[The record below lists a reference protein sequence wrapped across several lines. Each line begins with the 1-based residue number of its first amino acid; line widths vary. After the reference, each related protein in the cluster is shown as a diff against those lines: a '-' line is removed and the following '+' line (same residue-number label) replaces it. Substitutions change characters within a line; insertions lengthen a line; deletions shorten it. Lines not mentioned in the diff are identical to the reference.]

1 MATISLLTEPFILE
15 PINTDLWYRV
25 NSASSSIT
33 NFKYIFQ
40 PQYRLEP
47 FNTNYIKLSLYRVPP
62 RPTTG
67 DGLFSPHRVLKS
79 FIQNKVNPYQS
90 LWVSG
95 FNSSLPG
102 IPASYI
108 DYNVKYGFE
117 YSPNQPWFNTSN
129 SSGFLALTFSSPH
142 NLQVGDVLILDK
154 DNKTINQQ
162 YDGTCSV
169 SQVINTVQIRT
180 DLTYGVAP
188 TTGTETGVVTTIQR
202 LTATSSTGRY
212 TWNGTRQ
219 YLQADTDFTGQFILA
234 SASTDFLTNW
244 PSSSYKPIQT
254 DDYETVSM
262 ILQAGTNSVM
272 FVDTLNS
279 SGGVVNSYGF
289 TISTSGNY
297 RRVDFGI
304 GYKNLQNAGVNFTG
318 ATGYRFYTKYNG
330 ATSSVTRY
338 YKIDTQCSIYD
349 KVRVAFLNR
358 DGGFDYFNFTLDSKR
373 SISISRTEYEKVLA
387 YNYTIG
393 DRGKTI
399 LSQKAE
405 PKMTI
410 TSNWITETESIWLE
424 ELLTSPEVYVL
435 GNSSTLNTPATGY
448 KLPIIITDTNY
459 EVKTYLRNQ
468 VFNLV
473 LNFKYAYDLNLQ
485 NE

>member
-1 MATISLLTEPFILE
+1 MATISLLTEPNILE

-33 NFKYIFQ
+33 NFKYIFR

-47 FNTNYIKLSLYRVPP
+47 FTGSYNQLSIYKVPP
-62 RPTTG
+62 RPTSG

-79 FIQNKVNPYQS
+79 FIVNNVNPYQTTF
-90 LWVSG
+90 VSG
-95 FNSSLPG
+95 YNTSLPG
-102 IPASYI
+102 IPNSYI

-117 YSPNQPWFNTSN
+117 YSPNLPWFNTSN
-129 SSGFLALTFSSPH
+129 SSGFVALTFSSVH
-142 NLQVGDVLILDK
+142 NFAVGDILILDK
-154 DNKTINQQ
+154 DNKTINQN

-169 SQVINTVQIRT
+169 SQVINTFQIRT
-180 DLTYGVAP
+180 DITYGTAP
-188 TTGTETGVVTTIQR
+188 TTGTEPGVVTTLQR
-202 LTATSSTGRY
+202 LTATSSTGRF

-219 YLQADTDFTGQFILA
+219 YLQGDTDFTSQFILA

-244 PSSSYKPIQT
+244 PSSTYKPVQL

-262 ILQAGTNSVM
+262 ILQGATNSILYVNTY
-272 FVDTLNS
+272 DASNTLLNT
-279 SGGVVNSYGF
+279 YGF
-289 TISTSGNY
+289 TISNSNNY

-304 GYKNLQNAGVNFTG
+304 GPKNLSNAGVSFTDVDN
-318 ATGYRFYTKYNG
+318 YRFYTRFAG
-330 ATSSVTRY
+330 VTSSVFRY
-338 YKIDTQCSIYD
+338 YKIDNQCSNYE

-373 SISISRTEYEKVLA
+373 SVGVSRTEYEKVLA
-387 YNYTIG
+387 WNYTIG

-410 TSNWITETESIWLE
+410 TSNWLTEKESQWLE
-424 ELLTSPEVYVL
+424 ELITSPEVYVL
-435 GNSSTLNTPATGY
+435 GNSSVLNTAATGY
-448 KLPIIITDTNY
+448 KLPIVVTDTNY

-468 VFNLV
+468 VFNLQ

>member
-1 MATISLLTEPFILE
+1 MATVSLILEPYTLE

-25 NSASSSIT
+25 NSASSSIS
-33 NFKYIFQ
+33 NFKYVFR

-47 FNTNYIKLSLYRVPP
+47 FTGAYTQLSIYRVPP

-79 FIQNKVNPYQS
+79 FIQNKVNPYQTAF
-90 LWVSG
+90 VSG

-108 DYNVKYGFE
+108 DYNTRYGFE
-117 YSPNQPWFNTSN
+117 YSPNIPWYNTGSA
-129 SSGFLALTFSSPH
+129 SGLLTLTFSSPH
-142 NLQVGDVLILDK
+142 GLQVGDVLILDK
-154 DNKTINQQ
+154 DNKNINPQ

-180 DLTYGVAP
+180 DITYGIAQ
-188 TTGTETGVVTTIQR
+188 TSGNETGVITTLQR
-202 LTATSSTGRY
+202 LTATSSTGKY

-219 YLQADTDFTGQFILA
+219 YLQGDTDFTGQFILA
-234 SASTDFLTNW
+234 SQSTDFLTNW
-244 PSSSYKPIQT
+244 QSSTYKSIQL

-262 ILQAGTNSVM
+262 ILRSATFSTM
-272 FVDTLNS
+272 FVETYN
-279 SGGVVNSYGF
+279 SGGSLLNTYGF
-289 TISTSGNY
+289 TISNSNNY
-297 RRVDFGI
+297 NRVDFGI
-304 GYKNLQNAGVNFTG
+304 GPANLINAGVSFTDVS
-318 ATGYRFYTKYNG
+318 TYRFYMKYFG
-330 ATSSVTRY
+330 LTSSVIRY
-338 YKIDTQCSIYD
+338 YKIDNQCSNYE
-349 KVRVAFLNR
+349 KVRLCFLNR
-358 DGGFDYFNFTLDSKR
+358 AGGFEYFNFTLDSKR
-373 SISISRTEYEKVLA
+373 TVNISRIEYEKVLA

-399 LSQKAE
+399 LAQKAE
-405 PKMTI
+405 PKMMI
-410 TSNWITETESIWLE
+410 NSNWITEKESYWLE

-435 GNSSTLNTPATGY
+435 GNSSTLNTAATGY
-448 KLPIIITDTNY
+448 KLPIVITDNSY

-468 VFNLV
+468 VFNLQ

>member
-1 MATISLLTEPFILE
+1 MATISLLTEPYTLE

-25 NSASSSIT
+25 NSASSSVT
-33 NFKYIFQ
+33 NFKYIFK

-47 FNTNYIKLSLYRVPP
+47 FTGGYTQLSIYRVPP
-62 RPTTG
+62 RPTSG

-95 FNSSLPG
+95 FNSALPG
-102 IPASYI
+102 IPYSYI

-117 YSPNQPWFNTSN
+117 YSPNTPWYNTSN
-129 SSGFLALTFSSPH
+129 LSGYVGLTFSSAH
-142 NLQVGDVLILDK
+142 EFAVGDILILDK
-154 DNKTINQQ
+154 DNKTINQS

-169 SQVINTVQIRT
+169 SQVVNSYQIKT
-180 DLTYGVAP
+180 DITYGTAP
-188 TTGTETGVVTTIQR
+188 TSGTETGVVTTLQR

-219 YLQADTDFTGQFILA
+219 YIQGDTNFTSQYILA

-244 PSSSYKPIQT
+244 PSSGYKKIQL

-262 ILQAGTNSVM
+262 ICQGGTNSVM
-272 FVDTLNS
+272 YVDTLNG
-279 SGGVVNSYGF
+279 SGSVINSYGF

-304 GYKNLQNAGVNFTG
+304 GCKNLSNNGVSFTDVSS
-318 ATGYRFYTKYNG
+318 YRFYTKYAG
-330 ATSSVTRY
+330 VTSSVVRY
-338 YKIDTQCSIYD
+338 YTIDTQCSIYD

-358 DGGFDYFNFTLDSKR
+358 AGGFDYFNFTLDSKR
-373 SISISRTEYEKVLA
+373 SISVSRIEYEKVLA
-387 YNYTIG
+387 YNYSIG

-399 LSQKAE
+399 LAQKAE

-410 TSNWITETESIWLE
+410 TSNWLTEKESAWLE
-424 ELLTSPEVYVL
+424 ELITSPEVYVL
-435 GNSSTLNTPATGY
+435 GNSSALNTAATGY
-448 KLPIIITDTNY
+448 KLPIVITDNSY

-468 VFNLV
+468 VFNLI

>member
-1 MATISLLTEPFILE
+1 MATISLLQEPYTLE
-15 PINTDLWYRV
+15 PINTDLWFRV
-25 NSASSSIT
+25 NSGSSSIT
-33 NFKYIFQ
+33 NFKYIFR

-47 FNTNYIKLSLYRVPP
+47 FTGNYQQLSIYRVPP
-62 RPTTG
+62 RPDTG
-67 DGLFSPHRVLKS
+67 QGLFSPHRVLKS
-79 FIQNKVNPYQS
+79 FIQNKVNPYQTAF
-90 LWVSG
+90 VSG

-102 IPASYI
+102 IPYSYI

-117 YSPNQPWFNTSN
+117 FSPNQLWYDTASA
-129 SSGFLALTFSSPH
+129 SGFLALTFSSPH
-142 NLQVGDVLILDK
+142 GLLVGDILILDK
-154 DNKTINQQ
+154 DNKSVNQN

-169 SQVINTVQIRT
+169 NQVINSYQIRT
-180 DLTYGVAP
+180 DKTYGVAQ
-188 TTGTETGVVTTIQR
+188 TTGVESGYITTLQR
-202 LTATSSTGRY
+202 LTATSSTGKY

-219 YLQADTDFTGQFILA
+219 YLEGDTDFTGEFILA

-244 PSSSYKPIQT
+244 PSSSYKPVQLS
-254 DDYETVSM
+254 DYETVSM
-262 ILQAGTNSVM
+262 ILQSGTNSTM
-272 FVDTLNS
+272 FVNTYN
-279 SGGVVNSYGF
+279 SGGGLLATYGF

-304 GYKNLQNAGVNFTG
+304 GPANLINAGVSFTDVDS
-318 ATGYRFYTKYNG
+318 YRFYTKYAG
-330 ATSSVTRY
+330 VTSSVFRY
-338 YKIDTQCSIYD
+338 YKIDTQCSNYE

-358 DGGFDYFNFTLDSKR
+358 AGGFDYFNFTLDSKR
-373 SISISRTEYEKVLA
+373 SVAISRTEYEKVLA

-410 TSNWITETESIWLE
+410 TSNWLTETESVWLE
-424 ELLTSPEVYVL
+424 ELLTSPDVYVL
-435 GNSSTLNTPATGY
+435 GNSSVLNTAATGY
-448 KLPIIITDTNY
+448 KLPIIITDNSY

-468 VFNLV
+468 VFNLQ